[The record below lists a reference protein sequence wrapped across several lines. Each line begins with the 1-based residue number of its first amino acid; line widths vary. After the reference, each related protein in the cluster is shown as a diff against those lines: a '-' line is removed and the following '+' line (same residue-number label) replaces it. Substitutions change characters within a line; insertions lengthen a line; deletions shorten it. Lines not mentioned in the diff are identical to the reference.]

1 MVWSLGVKFDGRDP
15 KEFGLI
21 FLKDHYHP
29 HTPEMRSKTL
39 IIPGRPGAWDFG
51 SEWGIRTF
59 TLPFAII
66 EYNKLE
72 MQRKIRAFVAF
83 LLDSNGRPR
92 EVKLTFD
99 YDNDK
104 YYSVKLAAQ
113 ISPERFFFA
122 EQFELPLV
130 AHDPFGKSLV
140 SSDEITMDSDVSI
153 QADIM
158 WDTGL
163 SERTIT
169 APETFIIVNNGTVA
183 LRFSYVVEGSG
194 TNVTLSAN
202 GKIFS
207 LGTFSNKTYEV
218 NGDMFTV
225 KVNGVTDLT
234 TTSGDFIELLPGS
247 NDITVSGS
255 NLNLTISESLTYK
268 YI

>member
-1 MVWSLGVKFDGRDP
+1 MGVKLDGRDP
-15 KEFGLI
+15 REFGLI

-51 SEWGIRTF
+51 SEWDIRTF
-59 TLPFAII
+59 NLPFAII
-66 EYNKLE
+66 EYNKLD

-83 LLDSNGRPR
+83 LLDSYGKPR

-99 YDNDK
+99 YDLDK
-104 YYSVKLAAQ
+104 YYSVKLANQ
-113 ISPERFFFA
+113 IGPERFFFA

-130 AHDPFGKSLV
+130 AYDPYAKSLV
-140 SSDEITMDSDVSI
+140 TSDEITMGSDISI
-153 QADIM
+153 MADIM
-158 WDTGL
+158 WGTGVSNRRIITPDT
-163 SERTIT
+163 
-169 APETFIIVNNGTVA
+169 FKIVNNGTVT
-183 LRFSYVVEGSG
+183 LRFSYIVEGSG
-194 TNVTLSAN
+194 TGVKLSAN
-202 GKIFS
+202 GKTFN

-225 KVNGVTDLT
+225 KVNGVSDLT
-234 TTSGDFIELLPGS
+234 TTSGDFIELFPGS
-247 NDITVSGS
+247 NVISVSGS